1 MSIFYR
7 AVTNPSYHPITVP
20 VTYQGKLILV
30 LWCPGGSERP
40 YQAPE
45 HLGKSVLYRPY
56 IRRNSSTVCARTED
70 ERRLH
75 ELANQVPFDDRI
87 NHHALLKDL
96 DLGLIKSFL
105 SEIKSDLFNETNT
118 IPFESLCQ
126 QMQISRGPAE
136 YIRPVNVGL
145 LMFSQNPEKFF
156 PCARIEVVEFH
167 DEVGDRFS
175 EKIFKGPIHQQ
186 LREALRYIEST
197 FLREEV
203 SKRPDR
209 PEADRFFNYPYTA
222 LEEALANAVYHRDYA
237 IREPIEVSVHP
248 DRIEILSFPGPM
260 PPLKIDDIN
269 KGHIRVRSYRNRR
282 VGDFLKELHLT
293 EGRCTGIPKI
303 KKSMDVNGSPPPI
316 FQTDKEELSFLTVL
330 PVHPQATQNI
340 GRKILKHAEEK
351 PETHR
356 LPGVFPAQ
364 THRVAGVFEMD
375 TLPEDIKDILT
386 KLSKRPST
394 EVLRKTIKVL
404 CFWKPLTAQ
413 DLAIILDRKDKKHL
427 VRTYLTPM
435 VNAGEL
441 KYVYP
446 NEPDF
451 PKQAYTGA

>member
-1 MSIFYR
+1 MSSLPINIEELLTGHVIEWERLEFKEGWNDESSLHSICAFANDFNNWGGGYIVIGVEAKDGIPILPPKGLQPNQIDPIQKKILEIGHR
-7 AVTNPSYHPITVP
+7 IRPSYHPITVP

-45 HLGKSVLYRPY
+45 HLGKSVLYRSY

-75 ELANQVPFDDRI
+75 DLANQVPFDDRI

-105 SEIKSDLFNETNT
+105 SEIKSDLFNEADRL
-118 IPFESLCQ
+118 PFERLCQ

-136 YIRPVNVGL
+136 YIKPVNVGL

-175 EKIFKGPIHQQ
+175 EKTLRVEIHQQ

-237 IREPIEVSVHP
+237 IREPIEVSIHP

-303 KKSMDVNGSPPPI
+303 KKSMDVNGSLPPI
-316 FQTDKEELSFLTVL
+316 FQTDKEELSFLTSR
-330 PVHPQATQNI
+330 PVHAPRRPEISGARYLDTQEQS
-340 GRKILKHAEEK
+340 LKH
-351 PETHR
+351 
-356 LPGVFPAQ
+356 
-364 THRVAGVFEMD
+364 
-375 TLPEDIKDILT
+375 
-386 KLSKRPST
+386 
-394 EVLRKTIKVL
+394 
-404 CFWKPLTAQ
+404 
-413 DLAIILDRKDKKHL
+413 
-427 VRTYLTPM
+427 
-435 VNAGEL
+435 
-441 KYVYP
+441 
-446 NEPDF
+446 
-451 PKQAYTGA
+451 TG